1 MSKWTESMRI
11 DAAINRAARRGR
23 ITRQQ
28 ARSCMHAWPAL
39 LIARKAEVKR
49 HCWAVSLLNE
59 AAARRRAGDK
69 GGSRYMRLAAN
80 MAINVGFKA

>member
-1 MSKWTESMRI
+1 MGKFFESDVI
-11 DAAINRAARRGR
+11 NAAINRAARRGR
-23 ITRQQ
+23 ITKEQ
-28 ARSCMHAWPAL
+28 ARRCMRAWPAL
-39 LIARKAEVKR
+39 LIARKAKVKR

-80 MAINVGFKA
+80 MAINIGFEA